1 MSMLTRVLEKLGLW
15 QFDAPKPAK
24 RSYAGAQIN
33 RLTND
38 WYASILSADQEL
50 KGDLRRL
57 RGASR
62 SLVRDNGE
70 ASRYVQMV
78 AENVVGHKGIQLQ
91 MEFMT
96 TRGDPASSLNDQVE
110 AAWEEWSYPENADA
124 GRRLSWVEQQM
135 LVVRALAQDG
145 EALVHMVPG
154 APNAF
159 GFAIQILDA
168 DQLDETL
175 GGASPVKLPN
185 GNEIRMG
192 VEVDGRFGAPVA
204 YHLWTEHPSESGSGH
219 RRRQRIPAEELLHLY
234 IVLRPGQTRG
244 VPWFAPVLVAHK
256 MCAAY
261 EEAEITAARIGAS
274 NMAAVAIDAE
284 KAGSVAV
291 PNAGETSIPYE
302 LEPGSFFRLGA
313 GESLVSTDFG
323 HPSTAFGPFTK
334 NIKRAIATG
343 LNVSYT
349 ALTGDLE
356 AVNYSS
362 IRAGLL
368 SERDFYRVL
377 QTWLSCHFHRVVF
390 REWTKHAGVNGQI
403 PVRLPADY
411 ARAASWKPRGWK
423 WVDPLNDVQA
433 SALAVQEGFSTRSD
447 ICGELGLDF
456 EENIDRRAH
465 EEQYAIDSNVVLG
478 AAKPVV
484 PRQPDTGSPDAESAA
499 PAASPEAARF
509 YIESIALQSA
519 ALETAR
525 SQKAATDWMAT
536 REMPAPVVHVDVA
549 PPDVTLNV
557 TLPKSGP
564 RHVTLK
570 RNDLGEMVTAD
581 ITES

>member
-1 MSMLTRVLEKLGLW
+1 MSKLTRVLEKLGLW
-15 QFDAPKPAK
+15 QSDAPKPTAK
-24 RSYAGAQIN
+24 RSYAGAQLN
-33 RLTND
+33 RLTGD

-70 ASRYVQMV
+70 AARYVQMV

-91 MEFMT
+91 MEFQT
-96 TRGDPASSLNDQVE
+96 TRGTSATAVNDAVE

-124 GRRLSWVEQQM
+124 GRRLSWVEMQT
-135 LVVRALAQDG
+135 LIVRALAQDG
-145 EALVHMVPG
+145 EALVRMVPG
-154 APNAF
+154 APNDF
-159 GFAIQILDA
+159 GFALHVLDA
-168 DQLDETL
+168 DQLDETY
-175 GGASPVKLPN
+175 GGASPLRLPN
-185 GNEIRMG
+185 GNEVRMG
-192 VEVDGRFGAPVA
+192 VEVDPRFAAPVA
-204 YHLWTEHPSESGSGH
+204 YHLWSEHPSEAGSQY
-219 RRRQRIPAEELLHLY
+219 RKRERIPAEELLHLY
-234 IVLRPGQTRG
+234 IVLRPGQSRG

-274 NMAAVAIDAE
+274 NMAAVAIDE
-284 KAGSVAV
+284 TKAGSA
-291 PNAGETSIPYE
+291 PLAAAGESEIPFE
-302 LEPGSFFRLGA
+302 LQPGSFFRLNP

-368 SERDFYRVL
+368 SERDFYRVV
-377 QTWLSCHFHRVVF
+377 QTWLSCHLHRIVF
-390 REWTKHAGVNGQI
+390 REWTKHAMVNLHI
-403 PVRLPADY
+403 PIRNPAEY
-411 ARAASWKPRGWK
+411 MRAATWKARGWQ

-433 SALAVQEGFSTRSD
+433 AALAVQEGFWTRSD
-447 ICGELGLDF
+447 VCAERGFDF

-484 PRQPDTGSPDAESAA
+484 PRQPDTGSPDAQSAA
-499 PAASPEAARF
+499 PAAEPSRAIR
-509 YIESIALQSA
+509 L
-519 ALETAR
+519 AR
-525 SQKAATDWMAT
+525 S
-536 REMPAPVVHVDVA
+536 
-549 PPDVTLNV
+549 
-557 TLPKSGP
+557 
-564 RHVTLK
+564 
-570 RNDLGEMVTAD
+570 
-581 ITES
+581 I